1 VITTV
6 KTEKDG
12 REVSRSRATSVRVPG
27 TDLIIS
33 MVYEEISGA
42 LELTFGRTGHHPAVG
57 PIVGDRTLVDSVIS
71 AIKGCLATCLGERQ

>member
-6 KTEKDG
+6 ETEKDG
-12 REVSRSRATSVRVPG
+12 REVSRSRATSVQVPG

-42 LELTFGRTGHHPAVG
+42 LELTFGRTGHHRG
-57 PIVGDRTLVDSVIS
+57 PLKGTTQLVGDIAKALED
-71 AIKGCLATCLGERQ
+71 CLATCLGERQ

>member
-42 LELTFGRTGHHPAVG
+42 LELTFGRIGRPLKGTTQL
-57 PIVGDRTLVDSVIS
+57 VGDIAKALED
-71 AIKGCLATCLGERQ
+71 CLATCLGERQ